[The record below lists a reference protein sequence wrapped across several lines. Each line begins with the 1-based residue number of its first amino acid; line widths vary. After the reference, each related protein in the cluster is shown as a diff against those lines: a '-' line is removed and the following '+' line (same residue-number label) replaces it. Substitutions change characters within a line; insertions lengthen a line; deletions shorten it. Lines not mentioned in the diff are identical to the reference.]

1 MNLSLKLTIHMSALG
16 YDITSTGT
24 QEIANNLLHYL
35 DLIEKWNRVH
45 NLTSIRKPQD
55 MLTHHI
61 MDSLAVLPQ
70 LGGQRL
76 ADVGSGAGLPGIPI
90 AVAKPDWHIFLIE
103 SNRKKAAFL
112 QQVKFELK
120 LKNTSVIVERAE
132 DFHPTEKFNT
142 VISRALCS
150 LQNFIFLAGHLRDE
164 SSKESRLVAMKGINP
179 NKEIT
184 QLPANYFI
192 EKVSPISV
200 PGLDAKRHLVVI
212 NKKDTN
218 SSTRKI

>member
-1 MNLSLKLTIHMSALG
+1 MNLSVELTSHMSALG
-16 YDITSTGT
+16 YDTTSTDA
-24 QEIANNLLHYL
+24 QEIANNLLRYL
-35 DLIEKWNRVH
+35 DLIDKWNRVH

-70 LGGQRL
+70 LDGQRL

-90 AVAKPDWHIFLIE
+90 AVAKPNWHVVLIE

-120 LKNTSVIVERAE
+120 LKNTSVIVGRAE
-132 DFHPTEKFNT
+132 DFQPIEKFNT

-150 LQNFIFLAGHLRDE
+150 LRNFIL
-164 SSKESRLVAMKGINP
+164 
-179 NKEIT
+179 
-184 QLPANYFI
+184 
-192 EKVSPISV
+192 ISW
-200 PGLDAKRHLVVI
+200 AFA
-212 NKKDTN
+212 
-218 SSTRKI
+218 